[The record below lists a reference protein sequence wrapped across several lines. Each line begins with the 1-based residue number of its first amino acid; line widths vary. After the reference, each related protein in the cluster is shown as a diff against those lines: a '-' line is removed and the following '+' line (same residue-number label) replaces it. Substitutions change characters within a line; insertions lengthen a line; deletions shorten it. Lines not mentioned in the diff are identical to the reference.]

1 MKASLILELQI
12 FPTKAK
18 PPLDYLS
25 VLTVT
30 YLQCQERSCN
40 VSDLALNSLNE
51 QTLDNPFNRLQV

>member
-30 YLQCQERSCN
+30 YLQCHERSCN
-40 VSDLALNSLNE
+40 VSDLALNSVL
-51 QTLDNPFNRLQV
+51 